1 MISEKVISIS
11 QLKAQPSKYINA
23 LKTEWEKYI
32 FVHSKPKAV
41 IMDVKKYEMYERV
54 KIALTN
60 SNIWFSNDENIIN
73 PINDV
78 FWWDEKEL
86 IFW

>member
-1 MISEKVISIS
+1 MISDKVISIS
-11 QLKAQPSKYINA
+11 QLKTQTSKYIKS
-23 LKTEWEKYI
+23 LKTEWDKYI

-41 IMDVKKYEMYERV
+41 LVDVNRYEMYEKI
-54 KIALTN
+54 KIALDK
-60 SNIWFSNDENIIN
+60 SNIWFTDDKNIVN

-78 FWWDEKEL
+78 FWWNEKEL